1 MNLPNKLTVLRILMI
16 PVFLVFMLLETI
28 PHRYLLAAIVFGL
41 ASFTDFLDGYL
52 ARKRGLVSNFGKLM
66 DPLADKLL
74 VFSALICFI
83 PINAAHAVL
92 VFIILARELLVTS
105 VRLIAAE
112 QGRVIAADWWG
123 KVKTVV
129 QIVWILMV
137 LFTYWLWSNVMLLF
151 EPVVENSAPPSGV
164 LGLLVLC
171 DVLQIAV
178 VILTLFSGWNYIWK
192 NRDLFS
198 DIG

>member
-83 PINAAHAVL
+83 PINAAH
-92 VFIILARELLVTS
+92 IP
-105 VRLIAAE
+105 
-112 QGRVIAADWWG
+112 Q
-123 KVKTVV
+123 K
-129 QIVWILMV
+129 
-137 LFTYWLWSNVMLLF
+137 
-151 EPVVENSAPPSGV
+151 
-164 LGLLVLC
+164 
-171 DVLQIAV
+171 LQP
-178 VILTLFSGWNYIWK
+178 K
-192 NRDLFS
+192 KK
-198 DIG
+198 

>member
-105 VRLIAAE
+105 VRLIAVE